1 MSENVVPTDKLSLK
15 SEEKW
20 KVNNTDVEAP
30 NLVVR
35 MDKVSDVFK
44 TKKKN
49 SFVHFYIC
57 K

>member
-35 MDKVSDVFK
+35 MDKVSVVFK
-44 TKKKN
+44 
-49 SFVHFYIC
+49 I
-57 K
+57 